1 MDSIY
6 MWDGRFITKEQIDKE
21 FDRFD
26 KEFDRLV
33 NPEKYRRK
41 EIKKQIPQIL
51 AGSLIGGAIAVL
63 LILGLAK
70 YTELP
75 AKISQIRKTMNTTPQ
90 TTNPVATAAYNK
102 ELQKTL

>member
-1 MDSIY
+1 MDSLY
-6 MWDGRFITKEQIDKE
+6 LFEHRFISQTEINE
-21 FDRFD
+21 GVDRI
-26 KEFDRLV
+26 V

-63 LILGLAK
+63 LILGLTK